1 MSQLTAL
8 DAQFLHF
15 ESATTAAHVAGV
27 AVLDPGTAPSGE
39 ITRDSLAELLR
50 ARMHLSPALHMRLA
64 EVPLGLDHPYWTPD
78 TEFDLDHH
86 LFESTLPAPGGDRE
100 LAAEVARLHT
110 EHLDRSRPLW
120 EMHLIKGL
128 SGGRV
133 ALYSK
138 VHHAAIDGVS
148 GAETLATLLDFSPEQ
163 REVAPPEPESESA
176 AADRASPDMRTM
188 LSEAAVHTALQP
200 AKMLSS
206 LAKVA
211 CEMDA
216 IPVISD
222 IPGSRFLA
230 SLARR
235 ASGDRR
241 TRPELPSL
249 HAPDVPIN
257 GPITGTRAFAYG
269 SVPFKDVKQVATAFG
284 LSVNDVILALCA
296 SALRTWLL
304 ERDAL
309 PEQPLI
315 VAVPVAVRASG
326 ADEHVGNQISAMIT
340 PLATQIADPAE
351 RLRAVGEAM
360 GTAKRRFAVAPTSW
374 LNELC
379 SVIPAPLT
387 ALAMPTAYRLAAKA
401 FPPVN
406 LIISNVPGPQ
416 FPLYLCGGRVLSYY
430 PVSVLSDISGGLNIT
445 CFSYD
450 GAIDFGLVTCPDL
463 IDDGWTLMAHLHR
476 AMDEMTGLL
485 EQAPN

>member
-1 MSQLTAL
+1 MVGPTYQEDRMSQLTAL

-100 LAAEVARLHT
+100 LAA
-110 EHLDRSRPLW
+110 
-120 EMHLIKGL
+120 
-128 SGGRV
+128 
-133 ALYSK
+133 
-138 VHHAAIDGVS
+138 
-148 GAETLATLLDFSPEQ
+148 
-163 REVAPPEPESESA
+163 
-176 AADRASPDMRTM
+176 
-188 LSEAAVHTALQP
+188 QP

-387 ALAMPTAYRLAAKA
+387 GLAMPTAYRLAAKA

-430 PVSVLSDISGGLNIT
+430 PVSVLSDISGGRNIT